1 MHLFK
6 KVICKASL
14 VSAIA
19 LLSLAAACSKPAE
32 PPKAGADLQSK
43 SAQQAASKLG
53 DLSEFSVIAK
63 DVAGLVD
70 KNDLPGAKTRIRD
83 LESAWDEAEAGLK
96 PRAASDWHV
105 LDKAID
111 RALDALRDSN
121 PQQATCKAAM
131 TDLLQAFDS
140 LQGKA

>member
-1 MHLFK
+1 MNIVK

-19 LLSLAAACSKPAE
+19 LLSLASACSKPAE
-32 PPKAGADLQSK
+32 PPKTSADVQSG
-43 SAQQAASKLG
+43 SSQHAASKLG
-53 DLSEFSVIAK
+53 DLSEFRTIAS
-63 DVAGLVD
+63 DVAVLVD
-70 KNDLPGAKTRIRD
+70 KNELANAKTRIKD
-83 LESAWDEAEAGLK
+83 LESAWDDAEAGIK

-111 RALDALRDSN
+111 RALDALRDSS
-121 PQQATCKAAM
+121 PQQNTCKAAM
-131 TDLLQAFDS
+131 TDLLKAFDD

>member
-1 MHLFK
+1 MNVFK

-14 VSAIA
+14 ASAIA

-32 PPKAGADLQSK
+32 PPKPGTDLQSGA
-43 SAQQAASKLG
+43 AQHAASKLG
-53 DLSEFSVIAK
+53 DLSEFRVIAS
-63 DVAGLVD
+63 DVAALVD
-70 KNDLPGAKTRIRD
+70 KNELENAKHRIKD

-111 RALDALRDSN
+111 RALDALRDSS
-121 PQQATCKAAM
+121 PQQANCKAAM
-131 TDLLQAFDS
+131 SDLLQAFDS